1 MEDLKGEEA
10 EKTYI
15 SSILAYLDDS
25 EENLYQK
32 TNSLGF
38 QRLLMVLQNRSSIL
52 NVGRSS

>member
-15 SSILAYLDDS
+15 PSILAYLDDS